1 MPSVPL
7 VPAAVRMTAR
17 TWGNGE
23 ELSAVP
29 DEPKYFRF
37 AWVSGTWTW
46 NPSRAHSSSPRH
58 CIHACA
64 GSAIGPATTPNRAS
78 NSSAGIM
85 SRRRVSASV
94 PGTCQGRA
102 HGRYASS
109 PAARQIT
116 SGTGASGI
124 RVITITIRTAI
135 AAGSSRRRSSAQPK
149 SSTSSSISPAG
160 RYTSSKPS
168 VT

>member
-1 MPSVPL
+1 
-7 VPAAVRMTAR
+7 MTAR
-17 TWGNGE
+17 TCGYGE

-29 DEPKYFRF
+29 DEPKYLRF
-37 AWVSGTWTW
+37 AGVSGTRTW
-46 NPSRAHSSSPRH
+46 NPSRAHSSSSRH
-58 CIHACA
+58 RIPGSP
-64 GSAIGPATTPNRAS
+64 GSAIGPATSQNRAS

-85 SRRRVSASV
+85 SRRRVTASV

-102 HGRYASS
+102 HGRYTSS

-116 SGTGASGI
+116 SGTGPSGT
-124 RVITITIRTAI
+124 RVIAITSRTVI

-149 SSTSSSISPAG
+149 SSTSSSISPSG
-160 RYTSSKPS
+160 RCASKMPR